1 LVIAVASTVNSCAS
15 VIILHRFQAVTDPGG
30 ELRRWAW
37 IGIDSRTDP
46 DLRIRVV

>member
-1 LVIAVASTVNSCAS
+1 MVNVTIIAQV
-15 VIILHRFQAVTDPGG
+15 LQHEPR

-46 DLRIRVV
+46 GLCIRSV